1 MSEATMS
8 NEKLAQHVVDELRWD
23 PKVDSD
29 TIAVEAEG
37 GTVTLR
43 GTVGSLRQ
51 RREARKATERVYGV
65 VGVIDDLDVTVLTE
79 HRREDAELRG
89 DVLQALMLD
98 AVVPSTV
105 DANVKDGLVELTGTA
120 SWQYQRDEA
129 EFVAGNVPGVLGVR
143 TTVILTSPAPY
154 APEVKHSIKK
164 ALERDAKLDADRIAV
179 ETINGIAVLS
189 GTVRSW
195 SEHDAAVTAAW
206 AAPGVTAVEDRLVVT
221 Y

>member
-1 MSEATMS
+1 MG
-8 NEKLAQHVVDELRWD
+8 NEELARRVADELRWD
-23 PKVDSD
+23 PKMDSD
-29 TIAVEAEG
+29 TIAVDAEG

-51 RREARKATERVYGV
+51 RREARKAAERVYGV
-65 VGVIDDLDVTVLTE
+65 VDVFDDLRVTLLDE

-98 AVVPSTV
+98 SVVPSTV
-105 DANVKDGLVELTGTA
+105 DASVRDGFVELRGTA
-120 SWQYQRDEA
+120 SWQFQREEA

-143 TTVILTSPAPY
+143 TSVILTSPAPY

-189 GTVRSW
+189 GAVRSW

-206 AAPGVTAVEDRLVVT
+206 AAPGVTAVEDRLIVA

>member
-1 MSEATMS
+1 MS
-8 NEKLAQHVVDELRWD
+8 NETLAQHVVDELRWD
-23 PKVDSD
+23 PRVDSD

-43 GTVGSLRQ
+43 GTAGSLRQ
-51 RREARKATERVYGV
+51 RREARKAAERVYGV
-65 VGVIDDLDVTVLTE
+65 VEVVDNVDVTLLTE

-105 DANVKDGLVELTGTA
+105 DATVKDGFVDLTGTA
-120 SWQYQRDEA
+120 SWQYEREEA

-143 TTVILTSPAPY
+143 TTVVLTSPAPY
-154 APEVKHSIKK
+154 APDVKHSIKK

-206 AAPGVTAVEDRLVVT
+206 AAPGVTAVEARLVVT

>member
-1 MSEATMS
+1 MN
-8 NEKLAQHVVDELRWD
+8 NEKLALRVVDELSWD

-51 RREARKATERVYGV
+51 KREARRAAERVHGV
-65 VGVIDDLDVTVLTE
+65 VGVIDDLDVALLTE
-79 HRREDAELRG
+79 HRREDADLRG

-98 AVVPSTV
+98 SVIPNTI
-105 DANVKDGLVELTGTA
+105 DAYVKDGFVELGGTA
-120 SWQYQRDEA
+120 SWQYQRAEA
-129 EFVAGNVPGVLGVR
+129 EFVAGNVPGVLGVHI
-143 TTVILTSPAPY
+143 TVILTSPAPY
-154 APEVKHSIKK
+154 APDVKYAIQQ
-164 ALERDAKLDADRIAV
+164 ALERDATLDADRIAV
-179 ETINGIAVLS
+179 ETINGIAVLT

-195 SEHDAAVTAAW
+195 SEHDAAITAAG

>member
-1 MSEATMS
+1 MG
-8 NEKLAQHVVDELRWD
+8 NEELARRVADELRWD

-29 TIAVEAEG
+29 TIAVDAEG

-51 RREARKATERVYGV
+51 RREARKATERVHGV
-65 VGVIDDLDVTVLTE
+65 VDVFDDLHVTLLDE

-98 AVVPSTV
+98 SVVPSTV
-105 DANVKDGLVELTGTA
+105 DASVRDGFVELRGTA
-120 SWQYQRDEA
+120 SWQFQREEA

-143 TTVILTSPAPY
+143 TSVILTSPAPY

-189 GTVRSW
+189 GAVRSW

-206 AAPGVTAVEDRLVVT
+206 AAPGVTAVEDRLIVA

>member
-1 MSEATMS
+1 MS
-8 NEKLAQHVVDELRWD
+8 NETLAQHVVDELRWD

-29 TIAVEAEG
+29 TIAVDADG

-51 RREARKATERVYGV
+51 RREARRAAERVYGV
-65 VGVIDDLDVTVLTE
+65 VEVVDNLDVTLLTE

-98 AVVPSTV
+98 AVVPNTV
-105 DANVKDGLVELTGTA
+105 DATVKDGFVDLTGTA
-120 SWQYQRDEA
+120 SWQYQREEA

-143 TTVILTSPAPY
+143 TTVVLTNPAPY
-154 APEVKHSIKK
+154 APDVKHSIKK

>member
-1 MSEATMS
+1 MS
-8 NEKLAQHVVDELRWD
+8 NETLAQHVVDELRWD

-29 TIAVEAEG
+29 TIAVDADG

-43 GTVGSLRQ
+43 GTIGSLRQ
-51 RREARKATERVYGV
+51 RREARRAAERVYGV
-65 VGVIDDLDVTVLTE
+65 VEVVDNLDVTLLTE

-105 DANVKDGLVELTGTA
+105 DATVTDGFVDLTGTA
-120 SWQYQRDEA
+120 SWQYQREEA

-143 TTVILTSPAPY
+143 TTVVLTSPAPY
-154 APEVKHSIKK
+154 APEVKHSIRK

>member
-1 MSEATMS
+1 MN
-8 NEKLAQHVVDELRWD
+8 NEKLAQRVVDELSWD

-51 RREARKATERVYGV
+51 KREARRAAERVHGV
-65 VGVIDDLDVTVLTE
+65 VGVIDDLDVALLTE
-79 HRREDAELRG
+79 HRREDADLRG

-105 DANVKDGLVELTGTA
+105 DAYVKDGFVELTGTA
-120 SWQYQRDEA
+120 SWQYQREEA
-129 EFVAGNVPGVLGVR
+129 EFVAGNVPGVLGLR
-143 TTVILTSPAPY
+143 STVILTSPTPY
-154 APEVKHSIKK
+154 AAEVRHAIKN
-164 ALERDAKLDADRIAV
+164 ALERDASLDADRIAV
-179 ETINGIAVLS
+179 ETINGIAVLT

-195 SEHDAAVTAAW
+195 SEHDAAIAAAG
-206 AAPGVTAVEDRLVVT
+206 AAPGVSAIEDRLVVT